1 MAGVSPGT
9 RTGPDAVDP
18 AVVFDRHH
26 EPLRRYLVRLT
37 GDPELASDAA
47 QEAFVRLLEQEPR
60 PENPRPWLF
69 RVAINLVRDEGRKV
83 QRHAVLGQDEARMRG
98 AHADDP
104 GTPDRVVDRQTA
116 RRLVREAMEA
126 LSPKEQQALLMR
138 EEGFKHREIADALG
152 TTTGTI
158 GTLLRRA
165 LQKAARQLEPLEEA

>member
-1 MAGVSPGT
+1 MSVGESLAGPG
-9 RTGPDAVDP
+9 PAVDP
-18 AVVFDRHH
+18 AVVFDHHH

-47 QEAFVRLLEQEPR
+47 QEAFVRLLEQDPR

-83 QRHAVLGQDEARMRG
+83 QRMRG

-104 GTPDRVVDRQTA
+104 GLPDRVVDRQTA
-116 RRLVREAMEA
+116 RRMVREAMEA
-126 LSPKEQQALLMR
+126 LSPRERQALLMR

-165 LQKAARQLEPLEEA
+165 LEKAAKQLEPLEDA